1 MKPSIIV
8 KSLLG
13 TAALT
18 LPLIASAASTFTSGA
33 GTLTAT
39 ATVNFTVVIPQFL
52 YLRVGTGS
60 AYATGT
66 LATQNTT
73 DLITFSPAVGTVGN
87 GTAVAG
93 VGGDLPGGGVET
105 AAILGNGGN
114 VTLVAGVTGAL
125 SDGAGDSISFT
136 QITTAAAANAEA
148 TLLAAPPLT
157 DTTSSETVPATNKI
171 VKADAKWTFSY
182 SNTVTPAAGTYGGS
196 AGNNGIVTYT
206 ATML

>member
-1 MKPSIIV
+1 MNISIAL
-8 KSLLG
+8 KSLMG
-13 TAALT
+13 AAALT
-18 LPLIASAASTFTSGA
+18 LPLVASAASSFTSGA
-33 GTLTAT
+33 GTLNAT
-39 ATVNFTVVIPQFL
+39 ASVNFTVVIPQFL

-66 LATQNTT
+66 LATAGAT
-73 DLITFSPAVGTVGN
+73 DLITFSPAVGAVGN

-93 VGGDLPGGGVET
+93 VGGDLAGGVET
-105 AAILGNGGN
+105 AAIIGNGGN
-114 VTLVAGVTGAL
+114 VTLVAAATGAL

-148 TLLAAPPLT
+148 TLLAAPPLN
-157 DTTSSETVPATNKI
+157 DTTSSETVTAVNKV

-182 SNTVTPAAGTYGGS
+182 ANTVTPAAGTYGGS
-196 AGNNGIVTYT
+196 GANNGIVTYT

>member
-1 MKPSIIV
+1 MKTSIV
-8 KSLLG
+8 LKGLLG

-33 GTLTAT
+33 GTLNAT

-73 DLITFSPAVGTVGN
+73 DLITFSPAVGAVGN

-93 VGGDLPGGGVET
+93 VGGDLAGGIET